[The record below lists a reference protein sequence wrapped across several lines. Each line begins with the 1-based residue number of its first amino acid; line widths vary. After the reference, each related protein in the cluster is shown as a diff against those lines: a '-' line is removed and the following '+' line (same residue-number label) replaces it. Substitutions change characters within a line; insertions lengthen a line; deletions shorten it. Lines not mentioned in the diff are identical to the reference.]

1 MCNEHCV
8 CANLDFSH
16 LLNEKLISEET
27 KTETISNKV
36 KHEHNYHRIR
46 SWRENNV
53 QISKARLRRVYLFIS
68 VEIICVFRTEWL
80 FWTPMSDYEQ
90 TIRNM

>member
-27 KTETISNKV
+27 KTEKISNKV
-36 KHEHNYHRIR
+36 KHEDNYHRIR

-53 QISKARLRRVYLFIS
+53 EISKARLRRVYLFIS
-68 VEIICVFRTEWL
+68 VEMICL
-80 FWTPMSDYEQ
+80 
-90 TIRNM
+90 